1 MTEIGQ
7 RIRHERIMAGL
18 TQDQLGAAIGFTA
31 PKVCRIERGYETPND
46 YALISIA
53 QALGVTVELLK
64 TPISRRVSYITL
76 KSKREQD
83 KRKRMVNGDAG
94 A

>member
-1 MTEIGQ
+1 MTELGQ
-7 RIRHERIMAGL
+7 RIRHERIMAGF
-18 TQDQLGAAIGFTA
+18 TQDQLGLAIGFTA
-31 PKVCRIERGYETPND
+31 PKICRIERGYEIPTESVL
-46 YALISIA
+46 AVLA
-53 QALGVTVELLK
+53 QTLGVTVELLK
-64 TPISRRVSYITL
+64 TPISRRVSYLTL